1 MESVIKQG
9 HCAYC
14 KTAIRSILSQGPHPK
29 TKAKFCPNCG
39 AQLWTV
45 CDCGNKLRY
54 EDLECS
60 RCGRANPIYLGND
73 PDLLAD
79 GVAP

>member
-1 MESVIKQG
+1 M
-9 HCAYC
+9 
-14 KTAIRSILSQGPHPK
+14 
-29 TKAKFCPNCG
+29 TKARFCPNCG

-45 CDCGNKLRY
+45 CECGNKLRY
-54 EDLECS
+54 EDVECS

-79 GVAP
+79 GVER